1 MENKWAIILGCSTGH
16 GAATAK
22 QLASEGYGIIGFH
35 LDRGSIKKDALKLQE
50 EISNINNDKVQF
62 WNANAADKEIML
74 EKMIDI
80 KRIIKDGEVKLLMH
94 SIAFGST
101 TNFFD
106 PTPVRQRQMDMTQH
120 VMAHCLIY
128 WTQSLLDEG
137 LLKAGSRVLGLT
149 SEGSYKAME
158 GYGPV
163 GVAKAS
169 LEAVVRQIGWELGSQ
184 GITANTIQAG
194 ITPTRAL
201 TKISENWEDWV
212 ERTKERNPMKR
223 VTTPEDVAG
232 LVSLLLN
239 DKANFINCSTIFCD
253 GGPLSLNTLVFFKNF
268 RNYKA
273 QTPFK

>member
-22 QLASEGYGIIGFH
+22 QLATEGYGIIGFH
-35 LDRGSIKKDALKLQE
+35 LDRGSIKKDAAKLQE
-50 EISNINNDKVQF
+50 EIASLNNNRVKF
-62 WNANAADKEIML
+62 WNENAADKEVML
-74 EKMIDI
+74 SKMEEI
-80 KRIIKDGEVKLLMH
+80 KTILDNGKVKLLMH

-101 TNFFD
+101 TNFFN

-128 WTQSLLDEG
+128 WTQALLENN
-137 LLKAGSRVLGLT
+137 LLIAGSRILGLT

-169 LEAVVRQIGWELGSQ
+169 LEAVVRQIGWELGSK

-201 TKISENWEDWV
+201 TKISKDWEDWV
-212 ERTKERNPMKR
+212 ERTKKRNPMKR

-239 DKANFINCSTIFCD
+239 DKADFVNCSTIFCD
-253 GGPLSLNTLVFFKNF
+253 GGEHRSL
-268 RNYKA
+268 
-273 QTPFK
+273 

>member
-35 LDRGSIKKDALKLQE
+35 LDRGSIKKDAAKLQE
-50 EISNINNDKVQF
+50 EIASLNNNRVKF
-62 WNANAADKEIML
+62 WNENAADKEVML
-74 EKMIDI
+74 SKMEEI
-80 KRIIKDGEVKLLMH
+80 KTILDNGKVNLLMH

-101 TNFFD
+101 TNFFN
-106 PTPVRQRQMDMTQH
+106 PSPVRQRQMDMTQH
-120 VMAHCLIY
+120 VMAHSLIY
-128 WTQSLLDEG
+128 WTQILLENN
-137 LLKAGSRVLGLT
+137 LLIAGSRILGLT

-201 TKISENWEDWV
+201 TKISKDWKDWV
-212 ERTKERNPMKR
+212 ERTKQRNPMKR

-239 DKANFINCSTIFCD
+239 HKADFVNCSTIFCD
-253 GGPLSLNTLVFFKNF
+253 GGEHRSL
-268 RNYKA
+268 
-273 QTPFK
+273 

>member
-1 MENKWAIILGCSTGH
+1 MKNKWAIVLGCSTGH
-16 GAATAK
+16 GAAISK
-22 QLASEGYGIIGFH
+22 QLASEGMGIIGFH
-35 LDRGSIKKDALKLQE
+35 LDRGAIKKEAQELEKEIALM
-50 EISNINNDKVQF
+50 NGAKVKF
-62 WNANAADKEIML
+62 WNENAADKEVMF
-74 EKMIDI
+74 
-80 KRIIKDGEVKLLMH
+80 KRMPEISDLVGSGQVKLLMH

-101 TNFFD
+101 TNFFE

-128 WTQSLLDEG
+128 WTQALLEKKF
-137 LLKAGSRVLGLT
+137 LTNGSRIVGLT

-169 LEAVVRQIGWELGSQ
+169 LEAVVRQIGWELGKQ

-201 TKISENWEDWV
+201 TKISEDWEKWV
-212 ERTKERNPMKR
+212 ETTKERNPMKR

-232 LVSLLLN
+232 LVSLLMS
-239 DKANFINCSTIFCD
+239 DKADFVNCSTIFCD
-253 GGPLSLNTLVFFKNF
+253 GGEHRSL
-268 RNYKA
+268 
-273 QTPFK
+273 

>member
-1 MENKWAIILGCSTGH
+1 MKNKWAIILGCSTGH

-22 QLASEGYGIIGFH
+22 QLAKEGYGIIGFH
-35 LDRGSIKKDALKLQE
+35 LDRGSIKKDAAKLQE
-50 EISNINNDKVQF
+50 EITSLNDNRVKF
-62 WNANAADKEIML
+62 WNENAADKEVML
-74 EKMIDI
+74 SKMEEI
-80 KRIIKDGEVKLLMH
+80 KTILDNGKVKLLMH

-101 TNFFD
+101 TNFFN

-128 WTQSLLDEG
+128 WTQTLLENN
-137 LLKAGSRVLGLT
+137 LLIAGSRILGLT

-163 GVAKAS
+163 GVSKAS
-169 LEAVVRQIGWELGSQ
+169 LEAVVRQIGWELGSK

-201 TKISENWEDWV
+201 TKISKDWEDWV
-212 ERTKERNPMKR
+212 ERTKKRNPMKR

-239 DKANFINCSTIFCD
+239 DKADFVNCSTIFCD
-253 GGPLSLNTLVFFKNF
+253 GGEHRSL
-268 RNYKA
+268 
-273 QTPFK
+273 

>member
-1 MENKWAIILGCSTGH
+1 MKNKWAIILGCSTGH

-22 QLASEGYGIIGFH
+22 QLATEGYGIIGFH
-35 LDRGSIKKDALKLQE
+35 LDRGSIKKDAAKLQE
-50 EISNINNDKVQF
+50 EIASLNNNRVKF
-62 WNANAADKEIML
+62 WNENAADKEVML
-74 EKMIDI
+74 SKMEEI
-80 KRIIKDGEVKLLMH
+80 KTILDNGKVKLLMH

-101 TNFFD
+101 TNFFN

-128 WTQSLLDEG
+128 WTQTLLENN
-137 LLKAGSRVLGLT
+137 LLIAGSRILGLT

-169 LEAVVRQIGWELGSQ
+169 LEAVVRQIGWELGSK

-201 TKISENWEDWV
+201 TKISKDWEDWV
-212 ERTKERNPMKR
+212 ERTKKRNPMKR

-239 DKANFINCSTIFCD
+239 DKADFVNCSTIFCD
-253 GGPLSLNTLVFFKNF
+253 GGEHRSL
-268 RNYKA
+268 
-273 QTPFK
+273 

>member
-1 MENKWAIILGCSTGH
+1 MSKQWVIILGCSTGH
-16 GAATAK
+16 GAATALE
-22 QLASEGYGIIGFH
+22 LAKCGYGIIGFH
-35 LDRGSIKKDALKLQE
+35 FDRGSIKKDAQLLKEKIKKL
-50 EISNINNDKVQF
+50 NDGRAHF
-62 WNANAADKEIML
+62 WNENAADKDIMEKHIDEIL
-74 EKMIDI
+74 SITKEQPI
-80 KRIIKDGEVKLLMH
+80 KLLMH

-101 TNFFD
+101 TNFFQ
-106 PTPVRQRQMDMTQH
+106 PTPVRKRQMDMTQH

-128 WTQSLLDEG
+128 WTQLLLENN
-137 LLKAGSRVLGLT
+137 LLSKGSRILGLT

-169 LEAVVRQIGWELGSQ
+169 LEAVVRQIGWELGSM

-201 TKISENWEDWV
+201 TKISDNWEEWV
-212 ERTKERNPMKR
+212 EKTIERNPMGR

-232 LVSLLLN
+232 LVSLLLS

-253 GGPLSLNTLVFFKNF
+253 GGEHRSL
-268 RNYKA
+268 
-273 QTPFK
+273 

>member
-35 LDRGSIKKDALKLQE
+35 LDRGPIKKDALKLQE
-50 EISNINNDKVQF
+50 EISNINNNKVQF

-74 EKMIDI
+74 EKIADI

-253 GGPLSLNTLVFFKNF
+253 GGEHRSL
-268 RNYKA
+268 
-273 QTPFK
+273 

>member
-16 GAATAK
+16 GAATAR

-35 LDRGSIKKDALKLQE
+35 LDRGLIKKDALKLQE
-50 EISNINNDKVQF
+50 EISLMNNKRVKF
-62 WNANAADKEIML
+62 WNANAADKEVMF
-74 EKMIDI
+74 ERMTDI
-80 KRIIKDGEVKLLMH
+80 KALVSNGEVKLLMH

-101 TNFFD
+101 TNFFN
-106 PTPVRQRQMDMTQH
+106 PTPVRKRQMDMTQH

-128 WTQSLLDEG
+128 WTQALLEEG
-137 LLKAGSRVLGLT
+137 LLKTGSRVLGLT

-169 LEAVVRQIGWELGSQ
+169 LEAVVRQIGWELGGQ

-201 TKISENWEDWV
+201 TKISKDWEGWV

-253 GGPLSLNTLVFFKNF
+253 GGEHRAL
-268 RNYKA
+268 
-273 QTPFK
+273 

>member
-1 MENKWAIILGCSTGH
+1 MKNKWAIILGCSTGH
-16 GAATAK
+16 GAAISK

-35 LDRGSIKKDALKLQE
+35 LDRGAIKKEAKELEK
-50 EISNINNDKVQF
+50 EIASINNAKVKF
-62 WNANAADKEIML
+62 WNENAADKEVML
-74 EKMIDI
+74 
-80 KRIIKDGEVKLLMH
+80 KRISEIVSLIGDGKVKLLMH

-101 TNFFD
+101 TNFFK

-128 WTQSLLDEG
+128 WTQTILNEKLFTS
-137 LLKAGSRVLGLT
+137 GSRILGLT

-169 LEAVVRQIGWELGSQ
+169 LEAVIRQIGWELGKK

-201 TKISENWEDWV
+201 TKISEDWEDWI
-212 ERTKERNPMKR
+212 ETTKKRNPMKR
-223 VTTPEDVAG
+223 VTTPKDVAG
-232 LVSLLLN
+232 LVSLLMSE
-239 DKANFINCSTIFCD
+239 KADFVNCSTIFCD
-253 GGPLSLNTLVFFKNF
+253 GGEHRSL
-268 RNYKA
+268 
-273 QTPFK
+273 

>member
-1 MENKWAIILGCSTGH
+1 MSLDPIISGALAQDHEFIYPFYRLLEEGFEVDVCLNEGKAIKGILGTDLPPNKNHPVS
-16 GAATAK
+16 K
-22 QLASEGYGIIGFH
+22 I
-35 LDRGSIKKDALKLQE
+35 E
-50 EISNINNDKVQF
+50 EIKTILDNGK
-62 WNANAADKEIML
+62 
-74 EKMIDI
+74 
-80 KRIIKDGEVKLLMH
+80 VKLLMH

-101 TNFFD
+101 TNFFN

-128 WTQSLLDEG
+128 WTQALLENN
-137 LLKAGSRVLGLT
+137 LLTSGSRILGLT

-201 TKISENWEDWV
+201 TKISKDWEDWV

-239 DKANFINCSTIFCD
+239 DKADFVNCSTIFCD
-253 GGPLSLNTLVFFKNF
+253 GGEHRSL
-268 RNYKA
+268 
-273 QTPFK
+273 

>member
-35 LDRGSIKKDALKLQE
+35 LDRGPIKKDALKLQE

-253 GGPLSLNTLVFFKNF
+253 GGEHRSL
-268 RNYKA
+268 
-273 QTPFK
+273 

>member
-1 MENKWAIILGCSTGH
+1 MKNKWAIILGCSTGH

-22 QLASEGYGIIGFH
+22 QLATEGYGIIGFH
-35 LDRGSIKKDALKLQE
+35 LDRGSIKKDAAKLQE
-50 EISNINNDKVQF
+50 EIASLNNNRVKF
-62 WNANAADKEIML
+62 WNENAADKEVML
-74 EKMIDI
+74 SKMEEI
-80 KRIIKDGEVKLLMH
+80 KTILDNGKVKLLMH

-101 TNFFD
+101 TNFFN

-128 WTQSLLDEG
+128 WTQTLLENN
-137 LLKAGSRVLGLT
+137 LLIAGSRILGLT

-169 LEAVVRQIGWELGSQ
+169 LEAVVRQIGWELGSR

-201 TKISENWEDWV
+201 TKISKDWEDWV
-212 ERTKERNPMKR
+212 ERTKKRNPMKR

-239 DKANFINCSTIFCD
+239 DKADFVNCSTIFCD
-253 GGPLSLNTLVFFKNF
+253 GGEHRSL
-268 RNYKA
+268 
-273 QTPFK
+273 

>member
-22 QLASEGYGIIGFH
+22 QLALEGYGIIGFH
-35 LDRGSIKKDALKLQE
+35 LDRGPIKKDALKLQE
-50 EISNINNDKVQF
+50 EISQINNDKVKF

-74 EKMIDI
+74 EKMTNI
-80 KRIIKDGEVKLLMH
+80 KSMINDGEVKLLMH

-101 TNFFD
+101 TNFFN

-128 WTQSLLDEG
+128 WTQALLDED

-169 LEAVVRQIGWELGSQ
+169 LEAVIRQIGWELGSQ

-201 TKISENWEDWV
+201 TKISKDWGKWV

-239 DKANFINCSTIFCD
+239 DKANFINCSTIYCD
-253 GGPLSLNTLVFFKNF
+253 GGEHRSL
-268 RNYKA
+268 
-273 QTPFK
+273 